1 MFRARESSSK
11 NSVSVMSA
19 KTASQP
25 YARQA
30 AALLC
35 KMTAAD
41 SSAAANYTMAAPT
54 AICDH
59 IETTQHGP
67 TNLRHIQGW
76 RQTTAVECLTAQ
88 PPFAEEQFMLPLA
101 ARTLGAVGRRSRRHD
116 RRSGCESSKFCS
128 WPGVIV
134 VSAAAI
140 AAIAPQTAMAINPT
154 TAARRPL
161 WPLQLLA
168 RSRATQ
174 CVLLVAGQVALLA
187 KYLEAGGAGGDVGHT
202 IHCGGDERTPTPCI
216 PSERDEFHRRAGVF
230 RRRVASKRNHKE
242 AAAATVA
249 AATTTTAAAPPP
261 PSTSARTAAAVQ
273 HQLSAIAIS

>member
-11 NSVSVMSA
+11 NSGAVMSA

-88 PPFAEEQFMLPLA
+88 PPFAEEPFMLPLA
-101 ARTLGAVGRRSRRHD
+101 ARTLGAVGRRRRRHD

-128 WPGVIV
+128 WPGVV
-134 VSAAAI
+134 VSAAAAVDD
-140 AAIAPQTAMAINPT
+140 AAAVAPQNATAIIL

-161 WPLQLLA
+161 WPLRLA
-168 RSRATQ
+168 YEVPSNSVRLVAGHV
-174 CVLLVAGQVALLA
+174 VLLVKTFRQ
-187 KYLEAGGAGGDVGHT
+187 AGGAM
-202 IHCGGDERTPTPCI
+202 RT
-216 PSERDEFHRRAGVF
+216 SETHHR
-230 RRRVASKRNHKE
+230 
-242 AAAATVA
+242 
-249 AATTTTAAAPPP
+249 
-261 PSTSARTAAAVQ
+261 
-273 HQLSAIAIS
+273 

>member
-11 NSVSVMSA
+11 NSGAVMSA

-67 TNLRHIQGW
+67 TNLRQTTQQGW

-88 PPFAEEQFMLPLA
+88 PPFAEEPFMLPLA
-101 ARTLGAVGRRSRRHD
+101 ARTLGAVGRRRRRHD
-116 RRSGCESSKFCS
+116 RRQGYVLEYHWELADASTRVPCM
-128 WPGVIV
+128 V
-134 VSAAAI
+134 
-140 AAIAPQTAMAINPT
+140 
-154 TAARRPL
+154 PL
-161 WPLQLLA
+161 TP
-168 RSRATQ
+168 
-174 CVLLVAGQVALLA
+174 VAG
-187 KYLEAGGAGGDVGHT
+187 
-202 IHCGGDERTPTPCI
+202 
-216 PSERDEFHRRAGVF
+216 
-230 RRRVASKRNHKE
+230 
-242 AAAATVA
+242 
-249 AATTTTAAAPPP
+249 
-261 PSTSARTAAAVQ
+261 
-273 HQLSAIAIS
+273 

>member
-1 MFRARESSSK
+1 VPESSSK
-11 NSVSVMSA
+11 NSGAVMSA

-59 IETTQHGP
+59 IETRQHGP

-88 PPFAEEQFMLPLA
+88 PPFAEEQFMLPLT
-101 ARTLGAVGRRSRRHD
+101 ARTLGAVGRRRRRHD

-128 WPGVIV
+128 WPGVV
-134 VSAAAI
+134 VSAAA
-140 AAIAPQTAMAINPT
+140 AADDAAAVAPQNATAIIL
-154 TAARRPL
+154 TATRRPL
-161 WPLQLLA
+161 WPLRLA
-168 RSRATQ
+168 YEVPSNS
-174 CVLLVAGQVALLA
+174 VLLVAGHVVLL
-187 KYLEAGGAGGDVGHT
+187 
-202 IHCGGDERTPTPCI
+202 
-216 PSERDEFHRRAGVF
+216 
-230 RRRVASKRNHKE
+230 
-242 AAAATVA
+242 
-249 AATTTTAAAPPP
+249 
-261 PSTSARTAAAVQ
+261 
-273 HQLSAIAIS
+273 